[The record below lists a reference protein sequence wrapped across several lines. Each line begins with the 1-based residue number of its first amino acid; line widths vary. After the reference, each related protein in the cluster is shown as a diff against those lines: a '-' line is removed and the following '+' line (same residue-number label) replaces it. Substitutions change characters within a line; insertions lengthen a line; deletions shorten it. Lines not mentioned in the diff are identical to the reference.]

1 MAERVSPTV
10 RGWRLRTALRKL
22 RTGRGL
28 TIDQVVT
35 KADGDLTS
43 AALSRYETGERRVS
57 PLALRRLLD
66 IYDVQGEERET
77 LMTLAREARQRGWW
91 QQFTSDAVP
100 EWFQVYVG
108 MESEA
113 STIHGYEAELV
124 PGLLQ
129 TPGYYRSFLLT
140 SPAAGDE
147 ETIERKVQVRTE
159 RQTRLEAAD
168 PPEFWVVINEAVVRR
183 NVGGASVMRDQLAH
197 VVEMARRPTINVQ
210 VLPFRTGAHQAME
223 GSFMLLGFREDLDP
237 DIAYLEYQMGSLTL
251 EGMPEV
257 ERFRAMFSH
266 LCAQALGFEE
276 SVALIADAADQL
288 A

>member
-28 TIDQVVT
+28 TIEQVVT
-35 KADGDLTS
+35 MSDGDLTS

-108 MESEA
+108 LESEA

-129 TPGYYRSFLLT
+129 TPAYYRAFLLT

-168 PPEFWVVINEAVVRR
+168 PPEFWVVINEAVIRR
-183 NVGGASVMRDQLAH
+183 GVGGA
-197 VVEMARRPTINVQ
+197 
-210 VLPFRTGAHQAME
+210 
-223 GSFMLLGFREDLDP
+223 
-237 DIAYLEYQMGSLTL
+237 
-251 EGMPEV
+251 
-257 ERFRAMFSH
+257 
-266 LCAQALGFEE
+266 
-276 SVALIADAADQL
+276 
-288 A
+288 